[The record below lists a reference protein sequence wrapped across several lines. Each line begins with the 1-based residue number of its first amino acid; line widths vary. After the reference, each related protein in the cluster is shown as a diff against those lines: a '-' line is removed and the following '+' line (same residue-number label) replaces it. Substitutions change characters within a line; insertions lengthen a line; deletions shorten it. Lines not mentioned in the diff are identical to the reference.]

1 MLSPTNQTHPTL
13 PSNQSY
19 DDDYGG
25 VNGDEAATS
34 IGDQDQEEEESL
46 NEDYEADGLD
56 QKKEEVIDTNP
67 PGSPHPVPD
76 HGLVEEGPGPDA

>member
-1 MLSPTNQTHPTL
+1 MLPSTDVTGQAL

-19 DDDYGG
+19 NDDYGG

-34 IGDQDQEEEESL
+34 IGDQDREEEESL
-46 NEDYEADGLD
+46 NEDYEADALD
-56 QKKEEVIDTNP
+56 QKKDEVIDTNP
-67 PGSPHPVPD
+67 PGSPHPEPD